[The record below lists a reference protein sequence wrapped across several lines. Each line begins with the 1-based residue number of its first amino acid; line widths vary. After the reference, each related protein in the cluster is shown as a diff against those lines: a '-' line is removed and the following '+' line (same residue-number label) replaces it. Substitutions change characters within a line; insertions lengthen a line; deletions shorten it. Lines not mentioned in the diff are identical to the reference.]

1 MTTPVGTI
9 KPIKRGEGALLSR
22 EQYVR
27 LANVLTTLSEEEWA
41 APTPCTGWDVKALS
55 SHVLG
60 GLECVRKPRE
70 FVRQY
75 LAGVRLAKQLKVS
88 PIDGF
93 NEVQVREHAH
103 LSGAEIAGRIATLIE
118 PALRHRMRTPML
130 LRYGV
135 WTKLDVRGRTPMAW
149 VLDVVYTRDTFLH
162 RLDVAAAIG
171 RAAEVDQVEGRVIA
185 DMVKEWMA
193 RHGEPVTLRLTGP
206 AGGTYVSGSG
216 GREVECDAIDW
227 VRAVSGRAPAEGLLA
242 TQVQI

>member
-1 MTTPVGTI
+1 MTTAVETI

-27 LANVLTTLSEEEWA
+27 LANVLATLTEEEWA
-41 APTPCTGWDVKALS
+41 APTPCTGWDVKALA

-60 GLECVRKPRE
+60 GLECVRNPRE

-88 PIDGF
+88 AIDGF

-103 LSGAEIAGRIATLIE
+103 LSGPEIGERIALLTE
-118 PALRHRMRTPML
+118 PALRRRMRTPLL

-149 VLDVVYTRDTFLH
+149 VLDVVYTRDTFIH

-171 RAAEVDQVEGRVIA
+171 RAVEVDQVEGRVVA

-206 AGGTYVSGSG
+206 AGGTYVSGAG
-216 GREVECDAIDW
+216 GREVECDALDW
-227 VRAVSGRAPAEGLLA
+227 ARAVSGRAPAEGLLA
-242 TQVQI
+242 TPVQI